1 MPSRLFHHY
10 IGIDYS
16 GAARATTRNRSI
28 QVFSCTPATEPQIVH
43 SIATTRTKPR
53 NWNRVEV
60 LQWLV
65 QFLKQHPSTIIGMDH
80 GFSFPI
86 SYFEKYQLASWN
98 DFLAD
103 FSTHWPTD
111 AKDATVEQFRRDG
124 NRTGDSKELRTTEK
138 WTSSAKSVFLFDVQG
153 SVAKSTHAGLP
164 FLWKLR
170 NQLPELHCWPF
181 DGFEIPSGHSVIA
194 EVYPSLFRNR
204 YSKKHPTVDQ
214 QDAYSVCRWL
224 KEMDQQLGLDRF
236 FHPPLDEAEKSI
248 VQLEGWILGVN

>member
-1 MPSRLFHHY
+1 MPSPLFRHY
-10 IGIDYS
+10 VGIDYS
-16 GAARATTRNRSI
+16 GAAASTTRNRSI
-28 QVFSCTPATEPQIVH
+28 QVYAATATTEPQIVP
-43 SIATTRTKPR
+43 SIATTSTKTR

-60 LQWLV
+60 FQWLTE
-65 QFLKQHPSTIIGMDH
+65 FLNQNPSTIIGIDH

-111 AKDATVEQFRRDG
+111 SADATVEQFRRDA

-170 NQLPELHCWPF
+170 NQLPELHFWPF
-181 DGFEIPSGHSVIA
+181 DGFEIASGHSVIA

-214 QDAYSVCRWL
+214 QDAYSVCQWL
-224 KEMDQQLGLDRF
+224 KEMDQRF
-236 FHPPLDEAEKSI
+236 DLKRFLNPPLDGAGKSKA
-248 VQLEGWILGVN
+248 QLEGWILGVT